1 MALVPHLLNVVL
13 NIGKGYHRILFSVSY
28 SRSQG
33 AQAGLKHA
41 AGRAGEDPSPDWT
54 EAGAPSSGLTPALPR
69 GLSVTQPHGAV
80 WPPIPGSP
88 WPLLSQS
95 LDLPSFTLRYLGRA
109 GLQGVG
115 TLCAAPRIPGRGEG
129 RLPRARALSQ
139 GPHRCSQQLGEI
151 SAAVGCQFSGQ
162 DAREGREGGQE
173 GRGMSEAGG
182 AQMRGCLHSPLLASE
197 DRTGK
202 TKHEI
207 LLKEQRQSLI

>member
-13 NIGKGYHRILFSVSY
+13 NIGKGCHRILFSVSY

-95 LDLPSFTLRYLGRA
+95 LDLPSFTLRYLA
-109 GLQGVG
+109 LDVSLEQPEWSTSVN
-115 TLCAAPRIPGRGEG
+115 LFFL
-129 RLPRARALSQ
+129 RLFFKFL
-139 GPHRCSQQLGEI
+139 I
-151 SAAVGCQFSGQ
+151 VV
-162 DAREGREGGQE
+162 
-173 GRGMSEAGG
+173 
-182 AQMRGCLHSPLLASE
+182 
-197 DRTGK
+197 
-202 TKHEI
+202 KHI
-207 LLKEQRQSLI
+207 

>member
-1 MALVPHLLNVVL
+1 M
-13 NIGKGYHRILFSVSY
+13 
-28 SRSQG
+28 
-33 AQAGLKHA
+33 KHA
-41 AGRAGEDPSPDWT
+41 GGRAGEDPSPDWT

-69 GLSVTQPHGAV
+69 GDSAPWGSVAPD
-80 WPPIPGSP
+80 PGLTP
-88 WPLLSQS
+88 APAEPVPGPAQLH
-95 LDLPSFTLRYLGRA
+95 LRYLGRA

-115 TLCAAPRIPGRGEG
+115 TPCAAPQIPGRGEG

-151 SAAVGCQFSGQ
+151 SAAVGCQFSGR
-162 DAREGREGGQE
+162 DAREGRGGGQE

-202 TKHEI
+202 TKHKI
-207 LLKEQRQSLI
+207 LLKEQRQSLN